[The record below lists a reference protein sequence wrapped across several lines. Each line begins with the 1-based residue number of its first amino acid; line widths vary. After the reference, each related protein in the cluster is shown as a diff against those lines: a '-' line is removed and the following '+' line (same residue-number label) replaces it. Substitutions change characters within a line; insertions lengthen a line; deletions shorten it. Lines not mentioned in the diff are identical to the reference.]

1 LKGKDEERVW
11 RRSRFL
17 RLIREKIDN
26 YVVDDDDDD
35 NDDYDDDF
43 DGAFLF
49 PRRRFVFDSRYP
61 KNIQDSLHPISVTSM
76 VFTQKFVS
84 TT

>member
-1 LKGKDEERVW
+1 MKVKDEERVW
-11 RRSRFL
+11 RRSRLL

-26 YVVDDDDDD
+26 DVDDDDDD
-35 NDDYDDDF
+35 NDDDDDD

-49 PRRRFVFDSRYP
+49 PRRRIVFDSRYP

-76 VFTQKFVS
+76 VVTQKFVS
-84 TT
+84 TP